1 MIHMWNRNVVFK
13 YTDQNYMI
21 SRRSYELRTT
31 VAFGDQGLQMYGGAV
46 IIITAPSNDTKVH

>member
-1 MIHMWNRNVVFK
+1 
-13 YTDQNYMI
+13 MI